1 MLKTFGE
8 LDPALEWCEGEVLGD
23 AGVALP
29 AATTLAEHDV
39 CRGLDAAALRTLAS
53 FVGSRRFATGDV
65 IVRQGDPADEV
76 FLLVSG
82 TVSVTLDLPTGE
94 RRRLSTIA
102 PGMVFGEI
110 TIIDRSPRTADVRA
124 DTAVECL
131 VLTAA
136 DLDRLQAEYPEI
148 TIAILRNLLR
158 NVHRTVA
165 RLSREVSALSG

>member
-1 MLKTFGE
+1 M
-8 LDPALEWCEGEVLGD
+8 
-23 AGVALP
+23 
-29 AATTLAEHDV
+29 
-39 CRGLDAAALRTLAS
+39 
-53 FVGSRRFATGDV
+53 

-82 TVSVTLDLPTGE
+82 TVSVTLDLPTSE

-102 PGMVFGEI
+102 PGMVFGEL
-110 TIIDRSPRTADVRA
+110 TIVDRSPRTADVRA

-136 DLDRLQAEYPEI
+136 ALDRMQAEYPEI